1 MLLHSDSL
9 YTQWVM
15 TLLSRHRVTSSGC
28 VCAKCPLLCL
38 TFRFERLKPE
48 HGGFE
53 RGMAEATCTPA
64 YAHCSCTV
72 SAVDAEQ
79 AWGGKQRVGAKNP
92 LICLTLRLEQ
102 LKPEHGGFDE
112 GAHARGETEATLLR
126 APAQ

>member
-1 MLLHSDSL
+1 M
-9 YTQWVM
+9 
-15 TLLSRHRVTSSGC
+15 
-28 VCAKCPLLCL
+28 CARSACPLLCL
-38 TFRFERLKPE
+38 TLHFEQLKPE

-92 LICLTLRLEQ
+92 LICLALRLEQ

-112 GAHARGETEATLLR
+112 GAHARGETEASLLR